1 MKENN
6 RFVSFIV
13 ALTMILSS
21 FSGLTINASAEGE
34 PALSD
39 WTLTKVSESDISNWS
54 AQTESTLNKSDPI
67 ILTNA
72 SDKEDWTIY
81 NSRGDLT
88 QIGVE
93 TIDSTNALY
102 LAYTTTY
109 AQYNKKADSGYFYY
123 QYTIRTASGDRTQTI
138 KIVGSEGESAS
149 LDVTSKATYQ
159 TFTTVIDVTNKNA
172 YTYNS
177 SDELVKTTDL
187 SSIGTINGI
196 KFQGQDSSSA
206 KMYVNSVIFGTATKR
221 VIPDAPSYSDLTFNK
236 VYSMSDDA
244 DLSALDSHNW
254 SAGRTATETTGTLTS
269 VGSITR
275 STDNLSFVYNRYVK
289 YSNMA
294 ASGLYYY
301 KYKVRMYNTTA
312 ENQNVK
318 LVGGGSEYPI
328 VSSTAKEN
336 GQDNYDYI
344 TVVDTQNSVAY
355 TYNYDGTYLKP
366 TDFNGDTIT
375 GIKFENIV
383 DSNQINTFQIY
394 TFEYGTIADTPTQA
408 EDPIGLK
415 IDYVNEII
423 NTTEAL
429 EYSTDNKS
437 TWAACTDDMSV
448 SSFGWDGTT
457 EKTVYFRTA
466 ENGNVAASEGNAY
479 VTIPARPASPNAV
492 GNKPANEGNTG
503 TITGV
508 DGRMEYILKSTFD
521 SDSSAAWTSVPSS
534 ETSVSVVSGAYYV
547 RVKASNDKE
556 NFAGEKATVTVPEYI
571 AETYTIKG
579 TISEAGSVSKIELKG
594 EQDYTFNATNGTEV
608 TFKDVLAGTYDIVV
622 TAAEGYKNGTS
633 NPTQIIV
640 SGNNDN
646 AFAASATEL
655 ATVNITTSTV
665 PLDVGSITLTPNSS
679 TAKENSKI
687 SVQASAVTGYDTP
700 VIEYSTDGTNWNVI
714 SGELEV
720 GAADIKIRATYT
732 AKTFTI
738 NKASVIGG
746 SITVADSAAYNSS
759 VSVSLVP
766 QTGYEAGAITVT
778 GDVSSSNIPVTGGEF
793 IMPAEDVTVS
803 ATFINTTPADTTSK
817 LSYWTT
823 QTMTEKDNNTFANS
837 DDEKD
842 NLNAKIIQ
850 EIEGTDAISNWTFE
864 SKTSSGGTRA
874 DNTRVSANN
883 KGELTI
889 TYDGAAI
896 YTRSAE
902 TGAYYYKYT
911 ISMSEDGTG
920 NNQTVRL
927 TGITNGTLF
936 TSPNAGGSFT
946 TVISPSDSKA
956 YTYDESGDLVS
967 ESTITIGSGEKVTG
981 IEFRSANNSNK
992 NIKVSNFS
1000 YGLIGD
1006 AKEPEPPMLDTT
1018 LGEWQTKFDNAA
1030 YTFEFDTTLTD
1041 EVIFGEKGIW
1051 VTDGT
1056 TGNQGDV
1063 WQRADKELT
1072 VLQIRNGKS
1081 ATLTKT
1087 PPVDVYY
1094 YTYNLYNNGANT
1106 VKLEGIADGI
1116 IIEFTANKAYT
1127 QYTTVVDTVNGKVY
1141 TYEGTDT
1148 ETQPIKVNVIG
1159 ENEMI
1164 SGITFAS
1171 GGGYMYLDNFA
1182 YGLTKGETDPDPYNP
1197 NGGGSTTDPTPG
1209 PTAEPTPEPSDTN
1222 SKLSDW
1228 DLTEASVTEVFDG
1241 KSITDLQ
1248 ADDWRFGN
1256 TNAGAN
1262 FNEKHVIINGSG
1274 ELEINWYGTA
1284 TYGKT
1289 DENESFYYTYTV
1301 KTKDTA
1307 GMRSVK
1313 LSGAD
1318 NSTMIVSGKEIT
1330 SSERTFT
1337 TVVDVNSK
1345 KAYTYDTATGD
1356 FVSVVDLP
1364 DPSAVN
1370 GITFSGG
1377 TENVNAGMQVDNVS
1391 YGLVNIMPPEKP
1403 VTIVLTSDSVNEGE
1417 KLENNETYEITGEKF
1432 TETVIKF
1439 NEPYSSKEGKTLLYM
1454 TNSIVITSPSNANGN
1469 IIVDGTKITALEA
1482 LTAGAYDIS
1491 VAVKSEYKGEEYGS
1505 ETYTVR
1511 LVKPE
1516 VTDEDI
1522 SNEYKPVITTETV
1535 SGKEITVSTDT
1546 ASPTEIYKDLEL
1558 PTETSFA
1565 NITWTSDNKDILSD
1579 SGNVVKRP
1587 LEDTTVTLTALIANK
1602 YNSGST
1608 VTKQITV
1615 VVKGIGN
1622 MLDDAIAKA
1631 KAAITKVYDEDGDI
1645 DITGLSD
1652 LHQDIKLYTEYE
1664 KNDEYPEYDD
1674 VTLLWSSSNNDV
1686 LKINGGV
1693 AEIYPLTTNEYK
1705 ITLTINA
1712 SALGQEKEENID
1724 VTVHLTADNAGDRY
1738 AVRCDDLAASNFSD
1752 VANYS
1757 GDTVSSNIS
1766 IPTEGMF
1773 GSIISWTSSVP
1784 MYMSNT
1790 GTYTAPASDTKVTL
1804 TGIVSKGTV
1813 ISDKK
1818 HAYSFTVKGKN
1829 KNQSSGG
1836 GGSSSGSTGGSTSS
1850 FSVPSA
1856 NITKPLATANP
1867 SSSDNYN
1874 QNTDT
1879 EPEGFTDLGN
1889 VAWAR
1894 EAINALADKGIISGR
1909 SEHIFDPDANITR
1922 AEFATI
1928 IVKAFGFEDENA
1940 NADEFADVS
1949 ENDWY
1954 YSFVAAAYNNGIIN
1968 GYDNGTFGSSDNITR
1983 QDMAVIIYRAAKAAG
1998 IELDEVNEAKN
2009 FDDNDFIAAY
2019 AREAID
2025 TLVKA
2030 GVINGI
2036 SETEFAPAANA
2047 TRAQAAKMIYEFVK

>member
-13 ALTMILSS
+13 AMTMILSS
-21 FSGLTINASAEGE
+21 LSGLAITAAAEGE

-39 WTLTKVSESDISNWS
+39 WTLNEAAYTGDFTASSFDDFKTNNANWTFGNS
-54 AQTESTLNKSDPI
+54 AGGDF
-67 ILTNA
+67 NA
-72 SDKEDWTIY
+72 SHATMDTSAKALKILY
-81 NSRGDLT
+81 NGTATYGIAPESGAYYYTYKIKMWSDTTDNQKVVLKGSSSDYT
-88 QIGVE
+88 LLS
-93 TIDSTNALY
+93 TDSTKPTY
-102 LAYTTTY
+102 EVTTVVDTD
-109 AQYNKKADSGYFYY
+109 NKKA
-123 QYTIRTASGDRTQTI
+123 
-138 KIVGSEGESAS
+138 
-149 LDVTSKATYQ
+149 
-159 TFTTVIDVTNKNA
+159 
-172 YTYNS
+172 YTYKVSDS
-177 SDELVKTTDL
+177 SLLGTVDITEGNPVAGISFECSNNQSQSIYVYSFKYGTVKTPNDL
-187 SSIGTINGI
+187 SDLKITPIYTGDFSTSFTLTTIAANEENTGTYNDNGWT
-196 KFQGQDSSSA
+196 QYRD
-206 KMYVNSVIFGTATKR
+206 GTATFETS
-221 VIPDAPSYSDLTFNK
+221 P
-236 VYSMSDDA
+236 
-244 DLSALDSHNW
+244 SALAFKWNRWIEYRNS
-254 SAGRTATETTGTLTS
+254 
-269 VGSITR
+269 
-275 STDNLSFVYNRYVK
+275 STP
-289 YSNMA
+289 
-294 ASGLYYY
+294 ASGRIAY
-301 KYKVRMYNTTA
+301 KYKVKKETDAAT
-312 ENQNVK
+312 VK
-318 LVGGGSEYPI
+318 IVGDSKEEIFSIPVTSDAVEY
-328 VSSTAKEN
+328 T
-336 GQDNYDYI
+336 
-344 TVVDTQNSVAY
+344 TVVDLDSKTAY
-355 TYNYDGTYLKP
+355 TYTGNTLSS
-366 TDFNGDTIT
+366 TTTFIT
-375 GIKFENIV
+375 GNIKGIQFQNI
-383 DSNQINTFQIY
+383 DNSNSNSFHLYEFIF
-394 TFEYGTIADTPTQA
+394 GTVGGASEGPTATPTAAPTVAPTAAPTATPTVAPTATPTVAPTAAPTATPTAAPTDTPT
-408 EDPIGLK
+408 
-415 IDYVNEII
+415 
-423 NTTEAL
+423 
-429 EYSTDNKS
+429 
-437 TWAACTDDMSV
+437 
-448 SSFGWDGTT
+448 
-457 EKTVYFRTA
+457 
-466 ENGNVAASEGNAY
+466 
-479 VTIPARPASPNAV
+479 ASPSPTPTT
-492 GNKPANEGNTG
+492 K
-503 TITGV
+503 
-508 DGRMEYILKSTFD
+508 DKL
-521 SDSSAAWTSVPSS
+521 
-534 ETSVSVVSGAYYV
+534 AYW
-547 RVKASNDKE
+547 
-556 NFAGEKATVTVPEYI
+556 
-571 AETYTIKG
+571 
-579 TISEAGSVSKIELKG
+579 EA
-594 EQDYTFNATNGTEV
+594 
-608 TFKDVLAGTYDIVV
+608 
-622 TAAEGYKNGTS
+622 
-633 NPTQIIV
+633 
-640 SGNNDN
+640 
-646 AFAASATEL
+646 
-655 ATVNITTSTV
+655 
-665 PLDVGSITLTPNSS
+665 
-679 TAKENSKI
+679 
-687 SVQASAVTGYDTP
+687 
-700 VIEYSTDGTNWNVI
+700 
-714 SGELEV
+714 
-720 GAADIKIRATYT
+720 
-732 AKTFTI
+732 
-738 NKASVIGG
+738 
-746 SITVADSAAYNSS
+746 
-759 VSVSLVP
+759 
-766 QTGYEAGAITVT
+766 
-778 GDVSSSNIPVTGGEF
+778 
-793 IMPAEDVTVS
+793 
-803 ATFINTTPADTTSK
+803 
-817 LSYWTT
+817 
-823 QTMTEKDNNTFANS
+823 QTMTEKDKNTFASS
-837 DDEKD
+837 DEEKTD
-842 NLNAKIIQ
+842 LNAKIVQ
-850 EIEGTDAISNWTFE
+850 EIEGTDAISDWTFE
-864 SKTSSGGTRA
+864 SKSSSGETRA

-883 KGELTI
+883 KNELTI

-896 YTRSAE
+896 YTRSAR
-902 TGAYYYKYT
+902 TGTYYYKYT
-911 ISMSEDGTG
+911 ISMSDTTGT
-920 NNQTVRL
+920 NQMVSL
-927 TGITNGTLF
+927 TGIENGTLF
-936 TSPNAGGSFT
+936 TSPCEGGSFT
-946 TVISPSDSKA
+946 TIISPADSKA
-956 YTYDESGDLVS
+956 YTYNSDGDIIS
-967 ESTITIGSGEKVTG
+967 EKTIALGEGDKITG
-981 IEFRSANNSNK
+981 IEFRSSNNSNK
-992 NIKVSNFS
+992 NVKVSNFS

-1006 AKEPEPPMLDTT
+1006 ADEEPEATQQPTDTPTSIPISTPTSTPTGTPASTPTQQPAGEPT
-1018 LGEWQTKFDNAA
+1018 LGEWQTKFDNVA

-1164 SGITFAS
+1164 AGITFAS

-1182 YGLTKGETDPDPYNP
+1182 YGLIKGETDPDPYNP

-1209 PTAEPTPEPSDTN
+1209 PTAEPTPEPSNTN

-1241 KSITDLQ
+1241 KSITALQ

-1318 NSTMIVSGKEIT
+1318 NSTIIVSGKEIT

-1364 DPSAVN
+1364 DLSAVN

-1391 YGLVNIMPPEKP
+1391 YGLVNITPPEKP

-1482 LTAGAYDIS
+1482 LTAGTYDIS

-1522 SNEYKPVITTETV
+1522 SKEYKPVITTETV

-1579 SGNVVKRP
+1579 NGNVVKRP

-1652 LHQDIKLYTEYE
+1652 LHQDIKLYTKYE

-1693 AEIYPLTTNEYK
+1693 AEIYPLTINEYK

-1712 SALGQEKEENID
+1712 SALGQGKEENID

-1757 GDTVSSNIS
+1757 GNTVSSNIS

-1856 NITKPLATANP
+1856 NITKPVATANP

-1998 IELDEVNEAKN
+1998 IEIDEVNEAKN